1 MNLRW
6 LLVLVALLLGGTL
19 LWWTLDRA
27 RAPSPVATP
36 ATPGEVRVAR
46 GDLAAFVAATARVEA
61 ERRARLALP
70 AGATV
75 VDVLVEIGDTVEEG
89 QVLLDVDRTEFDLR
103 LQEARAGFEAAGA
116 QLARLE
122 AGGAPGDIE
131 AAQAQLRAAQVGL
144 AVAEARLE
152 ELPEEQQAESPEAVQ
167 AEQARA
173 ALEQAR
179 AALRRLV
186 DGATPQERAAQAAQ
200 VEQARARVA
209 QAEAAVAAA
218 TLRAP
223 FAGTVVDRAIGVGE
237 RATPAQALITIADL
251 DTRVVVAEVDEVDVG
266 LVAAGQ
272 PVTVTLDAFPA
283 RPLEGEVLRV
293 ALAAGAQRAATTYRT
308 VIRFDYAELPVRLD
322 MAADV
327 RIHTAAAEDVLLL
340 PQRAIRYA
348 EAQPFVLVRRD
359 GQVIEQDVALGA
371 RDDQMVQIL
380 RGVVEGEVVIL
391 P

>member
-1 MNLRW
+1 MKLRW
-6 LLVLVALLLGGTL
+6 LLVLVVLLLGATL
-19 LWWTLDRA
+19 LWWAVDRA
-27 RAPSPVATP
+27 RAPTPVATP

-46 GDLAAFVAATARVEA
+46 GNLAAFVAATGRVEA

-75 VDVLVEIGDTVEEG
+75 TNVMVEIGDPVEEG
-89 QVLLDVDRTEFDLR
+89 QVLLEVDRTEFDLR
-103 LQEARAGFEAAGA
+103 LQEAGAGLAAAEA

-131 AAQAQLRAAQVGL
+131 AAQAQLRAAQLGL
-144 AVAEARLE
+144 TVAEARLE
-152 ELPEEQQAESPEAVQ
+152 ELPEEEQAESPEAVQ

-209 QAEAAVAAA
+209 QAEAVVTAA

-223 FAGTVVDRAIGVGE
+223 FAGTVVERAIGAGE
-237 RATPAQALITIADL
+237 RATPAQALVTIADL
-251 DTRVVVAEVDEVDVG
+251 DTRIVVAEVDEVDVG
-266 LVAAGQ
+266 RVTAGQ
-272 PVTVTLDAFPA
+272 PVTVTLDAFPT
-283 RPLEGEVLRV
+283 RPLEGEVVRV
-293 ALAAGAQRAATTYRT
+293 ALASGIQRAATTYRT
-308 VIRFDYAELPVRLD
+308 VISFDYADLPVRLD

-327 RIHTAAAEDVLLL
+327 QIHTAAAENVLLL

-359 GQVIEQDVALGA
+359 GQVIEQDIVLGA
-371 RDDQMVQIL
+371 RDDQRVEIL
-380 RGVVEGEVVIL
+380 QGVAEGEPVLL